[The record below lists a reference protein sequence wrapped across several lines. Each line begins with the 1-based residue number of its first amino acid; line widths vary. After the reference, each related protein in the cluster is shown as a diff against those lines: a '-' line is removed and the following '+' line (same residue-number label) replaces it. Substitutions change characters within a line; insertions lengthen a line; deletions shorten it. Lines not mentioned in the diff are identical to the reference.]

1 MVFLFIILIILLMII
16 TIKIKF
22 EIQNLKISTNENP
35 HLNKKYQ
42 IKIIIYTFGI
52 IPILKI
58 KLNNKKIQKIINNQT
73 IKEKIKQQE
82 NNKKIQKII
91 NNQTIKEKIKQQETK
106 IIENKANIDKEL
118 IMSLKNI
125 KTEIKEINLKIMIG
139 TENASLTAFTI
150 PVISTLVA
158 VVLSKQ
164 IKKYNEKQ
172 VFLIEPVYLDKNL
185 LNIEISSI
193 FQIKMI
199 HIINTICIVNKKRKG
214 DKNERTSN
222 RRTYD
227 YGYEQY

>member
-1 MVFLFIILIILLMII
+1 MIFLFIILIITTIII

-22 EIQNLKISTNENP
+22 EIQNLKISTNKNS
-35 HLNKKYQ
+35 HINNKYQ
-42 IKIIIYTFGI
+42 IKIKIYTLGI
-52 IPILKI
+52 IPILSIKI
-58 KLNNKKIQKIINNQT
+58 NNKKIQKALNNQ
-73 IKEKIKQQE
+73 K
-82 NNKKIQKII
+82 
-91 NNQTIKEKIKQQETK
+91 IKEKIKQQETK

-118 IMSLKNI
+118 ITSLKNI
-125 KTEIKEINLKIMIG
+125 KTEIKEINLKIIIG

-150 PVISTLVA
+150 PVISTIIA
-158 VVLSKQ
+158 IILSKQ

-172 VFLIEPVYLDKNL
+172 TFSITPIYTNQNLINA
-185 LNIEISSI
+185 EISGI

-227 YGYEQY
+227 YGYE

>member
-1 MVFLFIILIILLMII
+1 MFFLFIILMIMVIFI

-22 EIQNLKISTNENP
+22 EIQNLKISTNEKP

-42 IKIIIYTFGI
+42 IKIVIYTLGF

-58 KLNNKKIQKIINNQT
+58 KLNNQNIKKIINNQ
-73 IKEKIKQQE
+73 K
-82 NNKKIQKII
+82 
-91 NNQTIKEKIKQQETK
+91 IKEKIKQQETK

-118 IMSLKNI
+118 ITSLKNI
-125 KTEIKEINLKIMIG
+125 KTEVKEINLKIRIG

-150 PVISTLVA
+150 PVISTFIA
-158 VVLSKQ
+158 IFLSKQ
-164 IKKYNEKQ
+164 IKKYNDKQ
-172 VFLIEPVYLDKNL
+172 VFLVEPVYLDKNL

-222 RRTYD
+222 RRSYD

>member
-1 MVFLFIILIILLMII
+1 MVFLFIILMIIIIFI

-22 EIQNLKISTNENP
+22 EIQNLKISTNEKT

-42 IKIIIYTFGI
+42 IKIVIYTLGF

-58 KLNNKKIQKIINNQT
+58 KLNNKKIKKIIKNQKIR
-73 IKEKIKQQE
+73 
-82 NNKKIQKII
+82 
-91 NNQTIKEKIKQQETK
+91 EKIKQQETK

-118 IMSLKNI
+118 ITSLKNI
-125 KTEIKEINLKIMIG
+125 KTEIKEINLKIRIG

-150 PVISTLVA
+150 PVISTFIA
-158 VVLSKQ
+158 MFLSKQ
-164 IKKYNEKQ
+164 IKKYNDKQ
-172 VFLIEPVYLDKNL
+172 VFLVEPVYLDKNL

-214 DKNERTSN
+214 DKNERSSN
-222 RRTYD
+222 TRPYD

>member
-52 IPILKI
+52 IPIFKI
-58 KLNNKKIQKIINNQT
+58 KLNNKKIK
-73 IKEKIKQQE
+73 
-82 NNKKIQKII
+82 KII

-106 IIENKANIDKEL
+106 IIENKANIDKEV
-118 IMSLKNI
+118 ITSLKKI
-125 KTEIKEINLKIMIG
+125 KTEIKEINLKIIIG

-158 VVLSKQ
+158 VFLSKQ

-172 VFLIEPVYLDKNL
+172 VFLVEPVYLDKNL

-227 YGYEQY
+227 YSYEQY

>member
-1 MVFLFIILIILLMII
+1 MSI

-22 EIQNLKISTNENP
+22 EIQNLKISTNEKP

-42 IKIIIYTFGI
+42 IKIVIYTLGF
-52 IPILKI
+52 IPILKL
-58 KLNNKKIQKIINNQT
+58 KLNNQKIKKIINNQ
-73 IKEKIKQQE
+73 K
-82 NNKKIQKII
+82 
-91 NNQTIKEKIKQQETK
+91 IKEKIKQQETK

-118 IMSLKNI
+118 ITSLKNI
-125 KTEIKEINLKIMIG
+125 KTEVKEINLKIRIG

-150 PVISTLVA
+150 PVISTFIA
-158 VVLSKQ
+158 IFLSKQ
-164 IKKYNEKQ
+164 IKKYNDKQ
-172 VFLIEPVYLDKNL
+172 VFLVEPVYLDKNL

>member
-58 KLNNKKIQKIINNQT
+58 KL
-73 IKEKIKQQE
+73 

>member
-1 MVFLFIILIILLMII
+1 MVFLFIILMII
-16 TIKIKF
+16 IMFITLKIKF
-22 EIQNLKISTNENP
+22 EIQNLKISTNEKT

-42 IKIIIYTFGI
+42 IKIVIYTLRF

-58 KLNNKKIQKIINNQT
+58 KLNNQKIKKIINNQ
-73 IKEKIKQQE
+73 K
-82 NNKKIQKII
+82 
-91 NNQTIKEKIKQQETK
+91 IKEKIKQQETK

-118 IMSLKNI
+118 IISLKNI
-125 KTEIKEINLKIMIG
+125 KTEVKEINLKIRIG

-150 PVISTLVA
+150 PVISTFIA
-158 VVLSKQ
+158 IFLSKQ
-164 IKKYNEKQ
+164 IKKYNDKQ
-172 VFLIEPVYLDKNL
+172 VFLVEPVYLDKNL

-222 RRTYD
+222 RRPYD

>member
-1 MVFLFIILIILLMII
+1 MFFLFIILMIMVIFI

-22 EIQNLKISTNENP
+22 EIQNLKISTNEKP

-42 IKIIIYTFGI
+42 IKIVIYTLGF

-58 KLNNKKIQKIINNQT
+58 KLNNQKIKKIINNQ
-73 IKEKIKQQE
+73 K
-82 NNKKIQKII
+82 
-91 NNQTIKEKIKQQETK
+91 IKEKIKQQETK

-118 IMSLKNI
+118 ITSLKNI
-125 KTEIKEINLKIMIG
+125 KTEVKEINLKIRIG

-150 PVISTLVA
+150 PVISTFIA
-158 VVLSKQ
+158 IFLSKQ
-164 IKKYNEKQ
+164 IKKYNDKQ
-172 VFLIEPVYLDKNL
+172 VFLVEPVYLDKNL

-222 RRTYD
+222 RRPYD

>member
-1 MVFLFIILIILLMII
+1 MFFLFIILIIIVMFI
-16 TIKIKF
+16 TINVKF
-22 EIQNLKISTNENP
+22 EIQNLKISTNETP

-42 IKIIIYTFGI
+42 IKIVIYTLGC

-58 KLNNKKIQKIINNQT
+58 NLNNKKIQKVINNP
-73 IKEKIKQQE
+73 K
-82 NNKKIQKII
+82 
-91 NNQTIKEKIKQQETK
+91 IKEKIKQQETK
-106 IIENKANIDKEL
+106 IIENKVNIDKEL
-118 IMSLKNI
+118 ITSLKNI
-125 KTEIKEINLKIMIG
+125 KTEIKEINLKIIIG

-172 VFLIEPVYLDKNL
+172 VFLVEPVYLDKNL
-185 LNIEISSI
+185 INIEISSI

-227 YGYEQY
+227 YSYEQY

>member
-1 MVFLFIILIILLMII
+1 MVFLFIILMIMVIFI

-22 EIQNLKISTNENP
+22 EIQNLKISTNEKP

-42 IKIIIYTFGI
+42 IKIVIYTLGF

-58 KLNNKKIQKIINNQT
+58 KLNNQKIKKIINNQK
-73 IKEKIKQQE
+73 IKEKI
-82 NNKKIQKII
+82 N
-91 NNQTIKEKIKQQETK
+91 QQETK

-118 IMSLKNI
+118 ITSLKNI
-125 KTEIKEINLKIMIG
+125 KTEVKEINLKIRIG

-150 PVISTLVA
+150 PVISTFIA
-158 VVLSKQ
+158 IFLSKQ
-164 IKKYNEKQ
+164 IKKYNDKQ
-172 VFLIEPVYLDKNL
+172 VFLVEPVYLDKNL
-185 LNIEISSI
+185 LNIEFSSI

-222 RRTYD
+222 RRSYD

>member
-1 MVFLFIILIILLMII
+1 MVFLFIILIIII
-16 TIKIKF
+16 MLITTKIKF
-22 EIQNLKISTNENP
+22 EIQNLKISTNEKP

-42 IKIIIYTFGI
+42 IKIMIYTFGV

-58 KLNNKKIQKIINNQT
+58 KLNNKKIQKIISNQ
-73 IKEKIKQQE
+73 K
-82 NNKKIQKII
+82 
-91 NNQTIKEKIKQQETK
+91 IKEKIKQQETK

-118 IMSLKNI
+118 ISSLKNI
-125 KTEIKEINLKIMIG
+125 KTEIKEINLKIRIG

-150 PVISTLVA
+150 PVISTFIA
-158 VVLSKQ
+158 MFLSKQ
-164 IKKYNEKQ
+164 IKKYNDKQ
-172 VFLIEPVYLDKNL
+172 VFLVEPVYLDKNL

-222 RRTYD
+222 RRSYD

>member
-1 MVFLFIILIILLMII
+1 MFFLFIILMIMVIFI

-22 EIQNLKISTNENP
+22 EIQNLKISTNEKP

-42 IKIIIYTFGI
+42 IKIVIYTLGF

-58 KLNNKKIQKIINNQT
+58 KLNNQKIKKIINT
-73 IKEKIKQQE
+73 
-82 NNKKIQKII
+82 QK
-91 NNQTIKEKIKQQETK
+91 IKEKIKQQETK

-118 IMSLKNI
+118 ITSLKNI
-125 KTEIKEINLKIMIG
+125 KTEVKEINLKIRIG

-150 PVISTLVA
+150 PVISTFIA
-158 VVLSKQ
+158 IFLSKQ
-164 IKKYNEKQ
+164 IKKYNDKQ
-172 VFLIEPVYLDKNL
+172 VFLVEPVYLDKNL

-222 RRTYD
+222 RRSYD

>member
-1 MVFLFIILIILLMII
+1 MVFLFIILIIIMFI

-22 EIQNLKISTNENP
+22 EIQNLKISTNEKP

-42 IKIIIYTFGI
+42 IKIVIYTLGF
-52 IPILKI
+52 IPILNI
-58 KLNNKKIQKIINNQT
+58 KLNNKKIKKIINNQ
-73 IKEKIKQQE
+73 K
-82 NNKKIQKII
+82 
-91 NNQTIKEKIKQQETK
+91 IKEKIKQQETK

-118 IMSLKNI
+118 IISLKNI
-125 KTEIKEINLKIMIG
+125 KTEVKEINLKIRIG

-150 PVISTLVA
+150 PVISTFIA
-158 VVLSKQ
+158 IFLSKQ
-164 IKKYNEKQ
+164 IKKYNDKQ
-172 VFLIEPVYLDKNL
+172 VFLVEPVYLDKNL
-185 LNIEISSI
+185 LNIEFSSI

-222 RRTYD
+222 RRPYD

>member
-1 MVFLFIILIILLMII
+1 MVFLFIILIIII
-16 TIKIKF
+16 MLITTKIKF
-22 EIQNLKISTNENP
+22 EIQNLKISTNEKP

-42 IKIIIYTFGI
+42 IKIMIYTFGV

-58 KLNNKKIQKIINNQT
+58 KLNNQKIKKIINNQ
-73 IKEKIKQQE
+73 K
-82 NNKKIQKII
+82 
-91 NNQTIKEKIKQQETK
+91 IKEKIKQQETK

-118 IMSLKNI
+118 ISSLKNI
-125 KTEIKEINLKIMIG
+125 KTEIKEINLKIRIG

-150 PVISTLVA
+150 PVISTFIA
-158 VVLSKQ
+158 VFLSKQ
-164 IKKYNEKQ
+164 IKKYNDKQ
-172 VFLIEPVYLDKNL
+172 VFLVEPVYLDKNL
-185 LNIEISSI
+185 INIEISSI

-222 RRTYD
+222 RRSYD

>member
-1 MVFLFIILIILLMII
+1 MVFLFIILMIIIMFI

-22 EIQNLKISTNENP
+22 EIQNLKISTNEKP

-42 IKIIIYTFGI
+42 IKIVIYTLGF

-58 KLNNKKIQKIINNQT
+58 KLNNKKIEKIINNQ
-73 IKEKIKQQE
+73 K
-82 NNKKIQKII
+82 
-91 NNQTIKEKIKQQETK
+91 IKEKIKQQETK

-118 IMSLKNI
+118 ITSLKNI
-125 KTEIKEINLKIMIG
+125 KTEIKEINLKIRIG

-150 PVISTLVA
+150 PVISTFIA
-158 VVLSKQ
+158 MFLSKQ
-164 IKKYNEKQ
+164 IKKYNDKQ
-172 VFLIEPVYLDKNL
+172 VFLVAPVYLDKNL

-222 RRTYD
+222 RRSYD

>member
-1 MVFLFIILIILLMII
+1 MFFLFIILMIMIIFI

-22 EIQNLKISTNENP
+22 EIQNLKISTNEKS

-42 IKIIIYTFGI
+42 IKIVIYTLGF

-58 KLNNKKIQKIINNQT
+58 KLNNQKIKKIINNQ
-73 IKEKIKQQE
+73 K
-82 NNKKIQKII
+82 
-91 NNQTIKEKIKQQETK
+91 IKEKIKQQETK

-118 IMSLKNI
+118 ITSLKNI
-125 KTEIKEINLKIMIG
+125 KTEVKEINLKIRIG

-150 PVISTLVA
+150 PVISTFIA
-158 VVLSKQ
+158 IFLSKQ
-164 IKKYNEKQ
+164 IKKYNDKQ
-172 VFLIEPVYLDKNL
+172 VFLVEPVYLDKNL

-193 FQIKMI
+193 FQIKTI

-222 RRTYD
+222 RRSYD